1 MLTVEPFQRTE
12 VGGYV
17 PNNVIFNKGW

>member
-17 PNNVIFNKGW
+17 PNNVIFNKG